1 MWKILYEINTP
12 KDRGEL
18 EAHKRSQ
25 KRSKTK
31 KKEGTNS
38 EMGHTVFACC
48 ILIEPTCGRY
58 CMRSIL
64 QRIGGNLKLT
74 NDRRKEV
81 RKRIK
86 KEQTVIVRKNIV
98 SVERG
103 NEREHLNKK

>member
-48 ILIEPTCGRY
+48 TVSPHVEDT
-58 CMRSIL
+58 
-64 QRIGGNLKLT
+64 
-74 NDRRKEV
+74 V
-81 RKRIK
+81 RDQYSK
-86 KEQTVIVRKNIV
+86 
-98 SVERG
+98 G
-103 NEREHLNKK
+103 